1 MRPKSGQYRFRIM
14 TTKDL
19 LRETA
24 AQLPENAS
32 VEDAMERLLFLSK
45 IERGKADADAGRL
58 VSHEDVKRRLG
69 L

>member
-1 MRPKSGQYRFRIM
+1 M

-58 VSHEDVKRRLG
+58 VSHEDVKRCLG